1 MTSAAQD
8 PAVLA
13 LLRNP
18 FSLTPSIEGPRQP
31 LGNKPMIDE
40 MLGLRAAPFTMAAIN
55 NRNMHPGIEHA

>member
-1 MTSAAQD
+1 M
-8 PAVLA
+8 LA
-13 LLRNP
+13 LLRNL

-31 LGNKPMIDE
+31 FGNKPMIDE